1 MGPRT
6 LCITEQGDVET
17 KVRERIEDGHS
28 NVSKGTNSTQ
38 LIEMWRVDKLV
49 AAFRA
54 FKSEE
59 LRENARHLERER
71 QLQLVRE
78 EKLKLMANA
87 AATAATR
94 PPPYLPHASR
104 QLAPPIRQNLI
115 DIVLLSDPGPTRRI
129 NAKDI
134 FMCKPA
140 DAFKVYRDSKF
151 KFVDEDEAERE
162 ILYGRRTPKVI
173 AQKLKLPQDRNHFKV
188 LQGKQQILPASNAP
202 PPTAGPPPVPAPHHV
217 RPLVAIAPKPIAVAV
232 PAPAPT
238 IVAVTG
244 GGGGDGNVPPLSLQ
258 QQRHLQLLRPQQ
270 VGNAPTVR
278 AIGPGGA
285 AGMSVLRA
293 SFNSPAAARMQSQA
307 AATSGRYFRQ
317 QQHLIDYRTMY
328 NDIQKKYF
336 ESLESI
342 RVLTNEN
349 RSLKSSVPTPLSEAE
364 RVNALARGKLKQSL
378 TLLKQIESGLDDDS
392 KRPLINDY
400 LARAMSSVE
409 EILENLGDTARIKS
423 SLKRTRDQHLQSAS
437 MKSEGT
443 AAGNNAGSQLAK
455 KFRAEPCN
463 PCMSK
468 TLGYVR
474 AFLAR
479 ADQVRLGKAPEDDHE
494 FHDQLLATT

>member
-17 KVRERIEDGHS
+17 KVSERIVDGDS
-28 NVSKGTNSTQ
+28 DVWKGTE
-38 LIEMWRVDKLV
+38 LVEMWRVDKLV

-87 AATAATR
+87 TATAATR
-94 PPPYLPHASR
+94 PPPYPPHGSR
-104 QLAPPIRQNLI
+104 QSAPPIRQNLI
-115 DIVLLSDPGPTRRI
+115 DIVLLRDPGPTRRI
-129 NAKDI
+129 SAQDI

-162 ILYGRRTPKVI
+162 ILFGRRTPKVI
-173 AQKLKLPQDRNHFKV
+173 VQKLKLPQDRNYFKV
-188 LQGKQQILPASNAP
+188 LQGKQQILPGSNARP
-202 PPTAGPPPVPAPHHV
+202 HPAGPPPVPAPHHV
-217 RPLVAIAPKPIAVAV
+217 RPLVAIAPKPIAMA
-232 PAPAPT
+232 APAPT

-244 GGGGDGNVPPLSLQ
+244 GGGNVTPLALQ
-258 QQRHLQLLRPQQ
+258 QQQHLQLLRQQQ
-270 VGNAPTVR
+270 VGNAQTMR
-278 AIGPGGA
+278 AIGPGA

-293 SFNSPAAARMQSQA
+293 SFNAPAAAASAAAAPTQSQ
-307 AATSGRYFRQ
+307 RYFRQ
-317 QQHLIDYRTMY
+317 QQHLIDYGTMY

-342 RVLTNEN
+342 RILTNEN
-349 RSLKSSVPTPLSEAE
+349 RSLKSSVPTSLAEAE
-364 RVNALARGKLKQSL
+364 RVNALARSKLKQCL
-378 TLLKQIESGLDDDS
+378 TLLRQIKSDLDDDS
-392 KRPLINDY
+392 KRPLVKDY
-400 LARAMSSVE
+400 LRDAMSSVE
-409 EILENLGDTARIKS
+409 EILTNLDETAKIKG
-423 SLKRTRDQHLQSAS
+423 SLKRTQDEDLPAS
-437 MKSEGT
+437 RNVEG
-443 AAGNNAGSQLAK
+443 AAANNAGSQLAK
-455 KFRAEPCN
+455 KFRAEPCK
-463 PCMSK
+463 PCISK

-479 ADQVRLGKAPEDDHE
+479 ADQVRLGKTKEDMDMI
-494 FHDQLLATT
+494 TT